1 MPMSLTA
8 LRQQLFK
15 VVDQVIATGVP
26 VEINRKGHVVKIVLD
41 TKKSKLENLVQ
52 HDCIVGDPED
62 LVNLSLHKWD
72 EERNL

>member
-26 VEINRKGHVVKIVLD
+26 AEINRKGHVVKIVLD

-52 HDCIVGDPED
+52 HDCIVGDPEE
-62 LVNLSLHKWD
+62 LVNLSLHEWN
-72 EERNL
+72 EEKNL